1 MSKKVSFT
9 LLVFFGIFYFISDFK
24 VMAQSQND
32 SSGFSFDVNVD
43 FVSRYIWRG
52 QKLSETPAV
61 QPGMSVSY
69 KNFTLG
75 TWSSFSFGNE
85 PVQEID
91 LFLSY
96 NTGYLTLTINDYFF
110 PKNALSE
117 YADYFDWNKNTTQ
130 HWLEGI
136 VEISGIENLPLNFL
150 AGVFFLGA
158 DIDADANFQYSTYIE
173 LSYDFRI
180 KDTELNLFSGITPFE
195 GYYSDGFDFVNVG
208 INATKKIKI
217 TQNFSLPVSAA
228 FIINPANKNVMF
240 QALISI

>member
-1 MSKKVSFT
+1 MSKKVNFI
-9 LLVFFGIFYFISDFK
+9 LIIFFVFFYFITDFK
-24 VMAQSQND
+24 ATAQSQSD
-32 SSGFSFDVNVD
+32 LSDFSFDMNLD

-75 TWSSFSFGNE
+75 TWSSYSFGNE

-96 NTGYLTLTINDYFF
+96 NTGILTFTVNDYFF
-110 PKNALSE
+110 PKNVLTE
-117 YADYFDWNKNTTQ
+117 YADYLDWNKNTTQ

-136 VEISGIENLPLNFL
+136 IEISGIENLPLNL
-150 AGVFFLGA
+150 LVGVFFLGA

-173 LSYDFRI
+173 LSYDFKI
-180 KDTELNLFSGITPFE
+180 KDTELHLFSGLTPFR
-195 GYYSDGFDFVNVG
+195 GYYSDSFDFVNVG
-208 INATKKIKI
+208 INATQNIKI
-217 TQNFSLPVSAA
+217 TQNFNLPVSGA

-240 QALISI
+240 QAVISI